1 MNLISRNLAPFP
13 RGLTPA
19 LLVLVYGV
27 CLYLLAYHLIREE
40 FGQLLLLFSIGF
52 LISLVFYF
60 KFEAWGFSFGW
71 LLLAALCLRLLFLF
85 SIPQMSDDYFRYF
98 FDGHLIANGINPYFF
113 TPDIALEMLPSDR
126 RDLGEELF
134 TGMNS
139 KNYYT
144 IYPPIHQAIFYLT
157 AVGAKS
163 VTESVVRLRL
173 ILMLFDLANI
183 FLLRRLLRNYGMGS
197 GTVVLY
203 AFSPLVILELVGNLH
218 FEGIVLTCLL
228 VTVVSIQKTQIGRA
242 AFSFACAIGLKLVP
256 LILAPLWA
264 FNLEKRKLIR
274 FISLAVLALAVFFSP
289 FLNVMVLDN
298 FLESFQLFQRKF
310 EFNASVYYLVR
321 EVAMWFVPYN
331 PIKYVVPALGMISL
345 GLILLIST
353 GGREKHPGHLPS
365 KMVWIYMVYLLFQPV
380 VHPWYIIPVFGL
392 GIVAREWT
400 PIIWS
405 GLVIFSYSAYQ
416 TSPVQE
422 QSAFLWLQYGPLYG
436 YMAYRLLFRGRL
448 MKTGT

>member
-1 MNLISRNLAPFP
+1 M
-13 RGLTPA
+13 
-19 LLVLVYGV
+19 LVLVYGI
-27 CLYLLAYHLIREE
+27 CLYLVAYHGIREE
-40 FGQLLLLFSIGF
+40 FGQLLMLYSICF

-60 KFEAWGFSFGW
+60 KFEEWGISFGR
-71 LLLAALCLRLLFLF
+71 LLLVALGLRLLFLF
-85 SIPQMSDDYFRYF
+85 SMPALSDDYFRYF

-113 TPDIALEMLPSDR
+113 TPDIALEKLSTDR
-126 RDLGEELF
+126 EDLCGELYA
-134 TGMNS
+134 GMNS
-139 KNYYT
+139 KKYHT
-144 IYPPIHQAIFYLT
+144 IYPPLHQGIFYLT
-157 AVGAKS
+157 TVGAES
-163 VTESVVRLRL
+163 VMESVVRLRL

-183 FLLRRLLRNYGMGS
+183 LLLRRLLRNYGMGA
-197 GTVVLY
+197 GAVVLY
-203 AFSPLVILELVGNLH
+203 AFSPLVILELIGNLH

-228 VTVVSIQKTQIGRA
+228 VALISLQKMQMGRA
-242 AFSFACAIGLKLVP
+242 AFSWACAIALKLVP

-264 FNLEKRKLIR
+264 FNLEKRTLIR
-274 FISLAVLALAVFFSP
+274 FVSVAVLALAIFFSP
-289 FLNVMVLDN
+289 FLNFKVLGN
-298 FLESFQLFQRKF
+298 FLESFQLFQQKF

-345 GLILLIST
+345 GLIILIST
-353 GGREKHPGHLPS
+353 SGREKDPRHLS
-365 KMVWIYMVYLLFQPV
+365 RKIVWIYMVYLIFQPV

-422 QSAFLWLQYGPLYG
+422 QPAFLWLQYGLLFG
-436 YMAYRLLFRGRL
+436 YMAYRFLYRGRL
-448 MKTGT
+448 L